1 MRKKSFWKF
10 LILCLV
16 LVVIAGASAKI
27 LLSDNDVSNG
37 AITDIEGQTVVTV
50 NEISIAIPNDW
61 YDKIIVNPE
70 ENFYM
75 TDQTLFGIFH
85 ADTYKKE
92 ELGWIFSICRYIE
105 DEYEEKYLQSESQ
118 QYVFAKDDSSY
129 YCVLLPTDMQSEDQ
143 AVNEFMERVRTDEI
157 GRILDDMIN
166 RNGLSKYSG
175 NNVEE

>member
-75 TDQTLFGIFH
+75 TDQTLFGTFKVK
-85 ADTYKKE
+85 A
-92 ELGWIFSICRYIE
+92 SSM
-105 DEYEEKYLQSESQ
+105 YLQKMIHRTIVFCFRPICSQ
-118 QYVFAKDDSSY
+118 RIKPLMS
-129 YCVLLPTDMQSEDQ
+129 LWK
-143 AVNEFMERVRTDEI
+143 EFVQMKLGEF
-157 GRILDDMIN
+157 
-166 RNGLSKYSG
+166 
-175 NNVEE
+175 